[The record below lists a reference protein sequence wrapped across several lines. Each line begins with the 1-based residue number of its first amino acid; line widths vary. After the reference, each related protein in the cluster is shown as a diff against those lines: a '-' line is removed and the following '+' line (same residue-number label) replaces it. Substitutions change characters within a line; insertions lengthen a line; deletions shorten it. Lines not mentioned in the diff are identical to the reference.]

1 MTSPSPQRPAR
12 PTTTDPE
19 DEAPAVARATWRDAP
34 GLMLRGGF
42 VGMAEGVPGI
52 SGGTIALVVGLFD
65 RLIDSAGQLVH
76 ALRVTVSAALRR
88 SEGREV
94 RAAFGVIDWR
104 FLAPVLL
111 GMAVVL
117 VATLSLLAPLLEAH
131 PVQVSSVFLG
141 MIAVSILVPLRM
153 MPHRPSPRDLLLI
166 AGGAVVAFGLTSLP
180 RVDVAQPPLWLV
192 FVGAAIAINAL
203 VVPGVSGS
211 FVLLTLGLYIPVQAA
226 LADRDLVFIL
236 TFAAGAAVGLGSFVK
251 VLQWLLHHRRQV
263 FLAVVT
269 GLMIGSLRS
278 LWPWQDGTTLL
289 APPSASAV
297 GVSALLA
304 LAGGA
309 VVWLALAWERR
320 HGSPAVVHA

>member
-1 MTSPSPQRPAR
+1 
-12 PTTTDPE
+12 
-19 DEAPAVARATWRDAP
+19 
-34 GLMLRGGF
+34 
-42 VGMAEGVPGI
+42 MAEGVPGI
-52 SGGTIALVVGLFD
+52 SGGTIALVAGLFD

-76 ALRVTVSAALRR
+76 ALRVLVGTVLRR
-88 SEGREV
+88 REPGEV
-94 RAAFGVIDWR
+94 RAAFAVIDGR
-104 FLAPVLL
+104 FLAPVLA
-111 GMAVVL
+111 GMAIAL

-141 MIAVSILVPLRM
+141 MIAVSILVPVRM
-153 MPHRPSPRDLLLI
+153 MPHRPRPRDLLLVL
-166 AGGAVVAFGLTSLP
+166 GGAVVAFALTSLP
-180 RVDVAQPPLWLV
+180 RLDLDRPPLWLV

-226 LADRDLVFIL
+226 LAERDLAFIL

-289 APPSASAV
+289 ALPSAGDL
-297 GVSALLA
+297 GVSVLLA
-304 LAGGA
+304 LGGGA
-309 VVWLALAWERR
+309 LVWLALAWERR
-320 HGSPAVVHA
+320 HASPAVVTA